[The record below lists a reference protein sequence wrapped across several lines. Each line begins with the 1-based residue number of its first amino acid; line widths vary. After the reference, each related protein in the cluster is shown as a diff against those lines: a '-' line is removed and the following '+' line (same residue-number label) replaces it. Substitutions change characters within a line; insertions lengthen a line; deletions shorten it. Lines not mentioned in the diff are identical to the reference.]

1 MTNLKQNGKIYQRQ
15 IVERDEKMVI
25 QDERK
30 EKTCCFYVS
39 EFRLEMILGPY
50 INERIDENITILTEK
65 KLKETLEILISK
77 INLKEENR
85 EKILKLGWNGDEKI
99 KENSNI
105 IIIGSKEFIKNK
117 KEELENKNILSVLDC
132 YNFEEEKD
140 DIENILKQ
148 YTNSLNTL
156 GIKLF

>member
-1 MTNLKQNGKIYQRQ
+1 MTNLKQNGKIYQRK

-39 EFRLEMILGPY
+39 EFHLEMILVPY

-156 GIKLF
+156 GKNLF